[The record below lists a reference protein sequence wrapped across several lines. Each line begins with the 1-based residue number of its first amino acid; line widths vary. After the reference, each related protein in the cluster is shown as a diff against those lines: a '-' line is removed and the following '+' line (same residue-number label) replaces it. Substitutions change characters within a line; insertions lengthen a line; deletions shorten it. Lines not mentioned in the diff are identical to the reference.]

1 MSEQEQNID
10 WKKWESDRF
19 VKLTAGRPK
28 VLTLTSAKE
37 TTNPIKQKD
46 TGSFKDVPCVV
57 FKVIK
62 EDDKEV
68 EKEYSV
74 TSRKLVNKL
83 KPIIMKGFPATV
95 KITSFGTG
103 FDTEFEV
110 EEIMSST
117 PTDVYPN
124 VR

>member
-1 MSEQEQNID
+1 MPDEID

-28 VLTLTSAKE
+28 ILTLTSAKD

-46 TGSFKDVPCVV
+46 GSFKDVPCIV
-57 FKVIK
+57 FKVSN
-62 EDDKEV
+62 EDGKEV

-74 TSRKLVNKL
+74 TSRRLVNKL

-95 KITSFGTG
+95 KITSFGIG
-103 FDTEFEV
+103 FDSEFEV
-110 EEIMSST
+110 EEIKGVLHIDPD
-117 PTDVYPN
+117 PTQ
-124 VR
+124 